1 MYVTQEDLRLQELN
15 SSIEEMKVWNDRAME
30 W

>member
-1 MYVTQEDLRLQELN
+1 MYVTQEDLHLQELN
-15 SSIEEMKVWNDRAME
+15 SFIEEMKVWNDRAME

>member
-30 W
+30 